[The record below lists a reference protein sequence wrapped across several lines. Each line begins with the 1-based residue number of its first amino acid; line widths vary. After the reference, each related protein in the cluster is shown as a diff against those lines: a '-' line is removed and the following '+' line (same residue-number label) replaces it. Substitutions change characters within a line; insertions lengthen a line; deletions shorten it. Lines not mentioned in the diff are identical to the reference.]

1 MVERDGV
8 VGALL
13 DLFHPRLED
22 ELDEVVTFRKRVR
35 YAQMERLDGLS
46 QNCRCNQEAGT
57 G

>member
-1 MVERDGV
+1 MVECDGV

-13 DLFHPRLED
+13 DLFHPGLED
-22 ELDEVVTFRKRVR
+22 ELDEVVTLRKRVR
-35 YAQMERLDGLS
+35 HAQMEGLGGLS